1 MYLEQHQAVVT
12 TSSCS
17 SRVVVPISN
26 VAHPEGY
33 TAGLKENRLFGITES
48 QPDGWQL
55 AKSGRAGSEIR
66 YRSVDVVPLTTR
78 VSVLLSSTW
87 QSSGSENGVV
97 NERSCCVAVDAARL
111 VLRDMIWNV

>member
-12 TSSCS
+12 ISSSC

-26 VAHPEGY
+26 VSHPEGQ
-33 TAGLKENRLFGITES
+33 TAGLNENRLSGIIES

-66 YRSVDVVPLTTR
+66 YRSVDVVPPTT
-78 VSVLLSSTW
+78 
-87 QSSGSENGVV
+87 
-97 NERSCCVAVDAARL
+97 
-111 VLRDMIWNV
+111 